1 MIGQDAST
9 GPPRS
14 QASVQPRTPAVV
26 QAFAALD
33 ALADRRGGLR
43 FSDLVRELG
52 LPKSTAHRLLNT
64 LLEIGAVVKDN
75 SGDRFVL
82 GPKVATYSQRA
93 SYPHAALLAGFYALA
108 EQIRDRQD
116 ETIQLAVL
124 SGSAVAFI
132 GYVETTQPVR
142 LMARIG
148 RRLPAHA
155 SASGKAMLAFQGEAS
170 LRSVLDSGLSQL
182 TAATIVTES
191 ELRAE
196 LARVHEH
203 GYATEVEEACDNLSC
218 FSAPVLDEAGL
229 AVAAVTACVPSRTV
243 SDEQALGLIGE
254 VRWAAAEIA
263 RYL

>member
-1 MIGQDAST
+1 VIGQDALA
-9 GPPRS
+9 GPPQS
-14 QASVQPRTPAVV
+14 QASVRPRTPAVV

-33 ALADRRGGLR
+33 ALAERRDGLR
-43 FSDLVRELG
+43 FSDLVDELG

-64 LLEIGAVVKDN
+64 LLEIGAVVKDI

-108 EQIRDRQD
+108 EQIRDRQN

-124 SGSAVAFI
+124 SGSTVAFI

-182 TAATIVTES
+182 TEATIATES
-191 ELRAE
+191 KLRTE
-196 LARVHEH
+196 LARVRER
-203 GYATEVEEACDNLSC
+203 GYATEVEEASDNLSC
-218 FSAPVLDEAGL
+218 FSAPVFDEAGL
-229 AVAAVTACVPSRTV
+229 AVAAVTACVPSSTVPDERART
-243 SDEQALGLIGE
+243 LIGE